1 MPIPHILYLDNHFDD
16 KKRFVIL
23 LFSNGYEVM
32 PVSNLKEGLSALRV
46 ADFDMV
52 LCDMHLPDGDADNLI
67 QTVKSSTHLS
77 KIPVVVITS
86 HASESDRETV
96 MGLGAAD
103 YLTKDIDPTVFLKRV
118 KDTVNLHRRAI
129 KKTSAGISGQLA
141 RLKIIDLIMQL
152 SDEQSSGC
160 ITIDGPLLMEI
171 HMRDGQIVHARH
183 GITLGKK
190 ALFRCLRIAEAA
202 FHFQAD
208 SQVIDFS
215 IEGDLDELLEEARVS
230 NEKLMANWHK
240 LPNANFRVRIGNPDS
255 VQSANFKPEVRA
267 ALEIIKKY
275 PRIGTYVDRLN
286 LPDVV
291 CYEYLHTFLERG
303 LIELVTEHKPVKIL
317 TDASCDLPQEE
328 LYDLGVSCF
337 SVSLAVGSEQLL
349 SSDPKTED
357 VVYSSKS
364 KVLEQIEV
372 LAPENETILER
383 FVNFLPKYDCLTI
396 TMGEKVGPLFD
407 AVEKNVAKLQATGL
421 NGKSLLAN
429 ETTTINSHSFSLGLG
444 LLVRYAADLVDQ
456 SLQAEQIEERLINAI
471 SQLHMIFAVNS
482 DRSFLAKKGFSILY
496 WNGEDFE
503 LVERLDKKE
512 NPIAALAQQVERRL
526 DHKSGLHMAL
536 GHVRNRQQGEA
547 LRLEL
552 GRRLATTRV
561 PLRQMGPVGG
571 YRLGEG
577 ALGVA
582 FFQE

>member
-1 MPIPHILYLDNHFDD
+1 MPIPHILYLDNHFED
-16 KKRFVIL
+16 KKRMVIL

-52 LCDMHLPDGDADNLI
+52 LCDMHLPDGDADHLI
-67 QTVKSSTHLS
+67 QTVKSSTDLS
-77 KIPVVVITS
+77 KIPVMVITS
-86 HASESDRETV
+86 QASDVDRQAV
-96 MGLGAAD
+96 MSLGAAD
-103 YLTKDIDPTVFLKRV
+103 YIGKDLDPTQFLKRV
-118 KDTVNLHRRAI
+118 KETVNLHRRAI
-129 KKTSAGISGQLA
+129 KKTSVGISGQLA

-152 SDEQSSGC
+152 SDEKSSGC

-208 SQVIDFS
+208 SQVIDHS
-215 IEGDLDELLEEARVS
+215 TEGDLDDLLEEARVS

-240 LPNANFRVRIGNPDS
+240 LPNANYRVRIGNPTAL
-255 VQSANFKPEVRA
+255 QSANFKPEVRA

-291 CYEYLHTFLERG
+291 CYEYLHTFLEREI
-303 LIELVTEHKPVKIL
+303 IELVTEHKPVKIV

-337 SVSLAVGSEQLL
+337 SVSLKVGNDQLL
-349 SSDPKTED
+349 ATDPKTEE
-357 VVYSSKS
+357 VVYGSKA
-364 KVLEQIEV
+364 KVLEQIEIV
-372 LAPENETILER
+372 PPDNETILDR
-383 FVNFLPKYDCLTI
+383 YVNFLPKFDCVTI
-396 TMGEKVGPLFD
+396 TMGERVGGMFD
-407 AVEKNVAKLQATGL
+407 AIDKNLAKLQATGL
-421 NGKSLLAN
+421 DGKSLLAN

-444 LLVRYAADLVDQ
+444 LLVRYAAELVEQ
-456 SLQAEQIEERLINAI
+456 GLQAEQVEEKVITAI
-471 SQLHMIFAVNS
+471 SQLHMIFAVNA

-503 LVERLDKKE
+503 LVEKLDKKE
-512 NPIAALAQQVERRL
+512 NPINAMAQQVERRL
-526 DHKSGLHMAL
+526 DHKSGLHMSL

-552 GRRLATTRV
+552 GRRLSTTRV
-561 PLRQMGPVGG
+561 PLRQMGPIAG